1 MTGKQ
6 KRLNNYNE
14 DSDTI
19 NMKEDSDLQLSII
32 VPVYNVEKYI
42 RACMESIFKQGLDE
56 KTFEVIIVNDGTQD
70 RSMEVIQDII
80 DQHKNITVINQ
91 ENQGLSVARNVG
103 MATAKGQYIL
113 MIDPDDLL
121 IENSIKPLLELAIES
136 QTDVVIAD
144 YYEMTN
150 ANINSTIIDLPNF
163 ADIKIE
169 KKTGEQMFFD
179 FLRIHNYTVWRS
191 LYRNEFL
198 RKHKITFYPGIYCQ
212 DKPFTHEI
220 YLKAKTC
227 IRASWPIYIYR
238 RHPQGISYTMSRKYA
253 KDYCKAIEIMWDMAS
268 NMDLSPK
275 IRGKMFDYTFN
286 AFTVLSSRL
295 IHEYNSINKST
306 EIIEYLNSIV
316 PHLNF
321 KHGIKQKLY
330 TLLFKKSPRI
340 YICLRYIY
348 SYIWEDRVNPFLR
361 HHTILK

>member
-1 MTGKQ
+1 MEENLG
-6 KRLNNYNE
+6 
-14 DSDTI
+14 
-19 NMKEDSDLQLSII
+19 LQLSII

-42 RACMESIFKQGLDE
+42 RPCMKSIFQQGLNEDC
-56 KTFEVIIVNDGTQD
+56 FEVIIVNDGTED
-70 RSMEVIQDII
+70 HSMEVIQDII
-80 DQHKNITVINQ
+80 DQHKNIIVINQ

-113 MIDPDDLL
+113 MIDSDDLL
-121 IENSIKPLLELAIES
+121 IENSLKPLLELALES
-136 QTDVVIAD
+136 QMDVVVAD
-144 YYEMTN
+144 FYEMTN
-150 ANINSTIIDLPNF
+150 AEINSTIIDLPNF

-238 RHPQGISYTMSRKYA
+238 RHPQGITYAMSEKLA
-253 KDYCKAIEIMWDMAS
+253 KDCCKVIEIMWDMAS

-275 IRGKMFDYTFN
+275 IREKMFDHTFN
-286 AFTVLSSRL
+286 AFTVLSNRL
-295 IHEYNSINKST
+295 IHDYKSINKSA
-306 EIIEYLNSIV
+306 EIIHYLNSIA

-321 KHGIKQKLY
+321 KHGIKQKIY
-330 TLLFKKSPRI
+330 TLLFKKSPLT

-348 SYIWEDRVNPFLR
+348 SYIWEDRINPFLR
-361 HHTILK
+361 HHTILKK

>member
-1 MTGKQ
+1 MEEKLG
-6 KRLNNYNE
+6 
-14 DSDTI
+14 I
-19 NMKEDSDLQLSII
+19 QLSII

-42 RACMESIFKQGLDE
+42 RPCMESIFRQGLDE
-56 KTFEVIIVNDGTQD
+56 DCFEVIIVNDGTED
-70 RSMEVIQDII
+70 HSMEVIQDII
-80 DQHKNITVINQ
+80 EQHKNIIIINQ

-113 MIDPDDLL
+113 MIDSDDLL
-121 IENSIKPLLELAIES
+121 IENSLKPLLELALES
-136 QTDVVIAD
+136 QTDVVVAD
-144 YYEMTN
+144 FYEMTN
-150 ANINSTIIDLPNF
+150 AEINSTIIDLPNF

-169 KKTGEQMFFD
+169 KKTVEQMFFD

-238 RHPQGISYTMSRKYA
+238 RHPQGISYAMSEKLA
-253 KDYCKAIEIMWDMAS
+253 KDCCKVIEIMWDMAS

-275 IRGKMFDYTFN
+275 IREKMFDHTFN
-286 AFTVLSSRL
+286 AFTVLSNRL
-295 IHEYNSINKST
+295 IHDYKSINKSA
-306 EIIEYLNSIV
+306 EIIHYLNSIA

-321 KHGIKQKLY
+321 KHGIKQKIY
-330 TLLFKKSPRI
+330 TLLFKKSPLT

-348 SYIWEDRVNPFLR
+348 SYIWEDRINPFLR
-361 HHTILK
+361 HHTILKK

>member
-1 MTGKQ
+1 MEENLG
-6 KRLNNYNE
+6 
-14 DSDTI
+14 I
-19 NMKEDSDLQLSII
+19 QLSII

-42 RACMESIFKQGLDE
+42 RPCMESIFRQGFNEDC
-56 KTFEVIIVNDGTQD
+56 FEVIIVNDGTED
-70 RSMEVIQDII
+70 HSMEVIQDII
-80 DQHKNITVINQ
+80 DQHKNIIVINQ

-144 YYEMTN
+144 FYEMTN
-150 ANINSTIIDLPNF
+150 ADINSTIIDLPNF
-163 ADIKIE
+163 ANIKIE

-191 LYRNEFL
+191 LYRNDFL

-220 YLKAKTC
+220 YLRAKTC
-227 IRASWPIYIYR
+227 IKVSWPIYIYR
-238 RHPQGISYTMSRKYA
+238 RHLEGISYKMSKRYA
-253 KDYCKAIEIMWDMAS
+253 KDYCKAIEIMWNMAS
-268 NMDLSPK
+268 SMDLSPK
-275 IRGKMFDYTFN
+275 IREKMFDYTFN
-286 AFTVLSSRL
+286 AFTMLSSRL
-295 IHEYNSINKST
+295 IHEYNSINKSA
-306 EIIEYLNSIV
+306 EIIDYLNSIA

-321 KHGIKQKLY
+321 KHGIKQKIY
-330 TLLFKKSPRI
+330 TTMLKKYPHT
-340 YICLRYIY
+340 YIRLRYIY
-348 SYIWEDRVNPFLR
+348 SYIWEDRINPFLR

>member
-1 MTGKQ
+1 MHYICRK
-6 KRLNNYNE
+6 KDE
-14 DSDTI
+14 DTKTI
-19 NMKEDSDLQLSII
+19 NMKENSDLQLSII
-32 VPVYNVEKYI
+32 IPVYQVEKYV
-42 RACMESIFKQGLDE
+42 RPCLESVFNQGLDDE
-56 KTFEVIIVNDGTQD
+56 DFEVIIVNDGTKD

-191 LYRNEFL
+191 LYRNDFL

-220 YLKAKTC
+220 YLKAKKC
-227 IRASWPIYIYR
+227 IKASWPIYIYR
-238 RHPQGISYTMSRKYA
+238 RHPQGVSYTMSEKLA
-253 KDYCKAIEIMWDMAS
+253 KDCCKVIEIMWDMAS

-275 IRGKMFDYTFN
+275 IREKMFDYTFN

-295 IHEYNSINKST
+295 IHEYNSINKSA
-306 EIIEYLNSIV
+306 EIIDYLNSIA

-330 TLLFKKSPRI
+330 TLLFKKSPRT

-348 SYIWEDRVNPFLR
+348 SYIWEDRIGPFLR
-361 HHTILK
+361 HHTILNK

>member
-1 MTGKQ
+1 MTES
-6 KRLNNYNE
+6 LN
-14 DSDTI
+14 
-19 NMKEDSDLQLSII
+19 LQLSII
-32 VPVYNVEKYI
+32 VPVYNVEDYI
-42 RACMESIFKQGLDE
+42 RPCMESIFRQGLNEDC
-56 KTFEVIIVNDGTQD
+56 FEVIIVNDGTED
-70 RSMEVIQDII
+70 NSMEVIQDII
-80 DQHKNITVINQ
+80 DKHKNIIVINQ

-113 MIDPDDLL
+113 MIDSDDLL
-121 IENSIKPLLELAIES
+121 IENSLKPLLELALES
-136 QTDVVIAD
+136 QTDVVVAD
-144 YYEMTN
+144 FYEMTN
-150 ANINSTIIDLPNF
+150 AEINSTIIDLPNF

-169 KKTGEQMFFD
+169 KKTVEQMFFD

-238 RHPQGISYTMSRKYA
+238 HHPQGISYAMSEKLA
-253 KDYCKAIEIMWDMAS
+253 KDCCKVIEIMWDMAS

-275 IRGKMFDYTFN
+275 IREKMFDHTFN
-286 AFTVLSSRL
+286 AFTVLSNRL
-295 IHEYNSINKST
+295 IHDYKSINKSA
-306 EIIEYLNSIV
+306 EIIHYLNSIA

-321 KHGIKQKLY
+321 KHGIKQKIY
-330 TLLFKKSPRI
+330 TLLFKKSPLT

-348 SYIWEDRVNPFLR
+348 SYIWEDRINPFLR
-361 HHTILK
+361 HHTILKK

>member
-1 MTGKQ
+1 MEENLG
-6 KRLNNYNE
+6 
-14 DSDTI
+14 I
-19 NMKEDSDLQLSII
+19 QLSII
-32 VPVYNVEKYI
+32 VPVYNVEKYV
-42 RACMESIFKQGLDE
+42 RPCMESIFRQGLDE
-56 KTFEVIIVNDGTQD
+56 DCFEVIIVNDGTND
-70 RSMEVIQDII
+70 HSMEVIQDLIE
-80 DQHKNITVINQ
+80 QHKNIIIINQ

-113 MIDPDDLL
+113 MIDSDDLL
-121 IENSIKPLLELAIES
+121 IENSLKPLLELALES

-144 YYEMTN
+144 FFEMTN
-150 ANINSTIIDLPNF
+150 AEINSTIIDLPNF

-238 RHPQGISYTMSRKYA
+238 RHPQGISYAMSEKLA
-253 KDYCKAIEIMWDMAS
+253 KDCCKVIEIMWDMAS

-275 IRGKMFDYTFN
+275 IREKMFDHTFN
-286 AFTVLSSRL
+286 AFTVLSNRL
-295 IHEYNSINKST
+295 IHDYKSINKSA
-306 EIIEYLNSIV
+306 EIIHYLNSIA

-321 KHGIKQKLY
+321 KHGIKQKIY
-330 TLLFKKSPRI
+330 TLLFKKSPLT

-348 SYIWEDRVNPFLR
+348 SYIWEDRINPFLR
-361 HHTILK
+361 HQTILK

>member
-1 MTGKQ
+1 MKLD
-6 KRLNNYNE
+6 LN
-14 DSDTI
+14 
-19 NMKEDSDLQLSII
+19 LQLSII

-42 RACMESIFKQGLDE
+42 HPCIESIFRQNLDDNC
-56 KTFEVIIVNDGTQD
+56 FEVIIVNDETPD
-70 RSMEVIQDII
+70 HSMEIIQDII
-80 DQHKNITVINQ
+80 DQHKNIIVINQ

-113 MIDPDDLL
+113 MIDSDDLL
-121 IENSIKPLLELAIES
+121 IENSLKPLLELALGS

-144 YYEMTN
+144 FYEMTN
-150 ANINSTIIDLPNF
+150 AEINSTIIDLPNF

-238 RHPQGISYTMSRKYA
+238 RHPQGISYAMSEKLA
-253 KDYCKAIEIMWDMAS
+253 KDCCKVIKIMWDMAS

-275 IRGKMFDYTFN
+275 IREKMFDHTFN
-286 AFTVLSSRL
+286 AFTVLSNRL
-295 IHEYNSINKST
+295 IHDYKSINKSA
-306 EIIEYLNSIV
+306 EIIHYLNSIA

-321 KHGIKQKLY
+321 KHGIKQKIY
-330 TLLFKKSPRI
+330 TLLFKKSPLT

-348 SYIWEDRVNPFLR
+348 SYIWEDRINPFLR
-361 HHTILK
+361 HQTILKK

>member
-1 MTGKQ
+1 MEENLG
-6 KRLNNYNE
+6 
-14 DSDTI
+14 I
-19 NMKEDSDLQLSII
+19 QLSII
-32 VPVYNVEKYI
+32 IPVYNVEKYV
-42 RACMESIFKQGLDE
+42 RPCMESIFRQGLDE
-56 KTFEVIIVNDGTQD
+56 DCFEVIIVNDGTND
-70 RSMEVIQDII
+70 HSMEVIQDLIE
-80 DQHKNITVINQ
+80 QHKNIIIINQ

-113 MIDPDDLL
+113 MIDSDDLL
-121 IENSIKPLLELAIES
+121 IENSLKPLLELALES

-144 YYEMTN
+144 FFEMTN
-150 ANINSTIIDLPNF
+150 AEINSTIIDLPNF

-238 RHPQGISYTMSRKYA
+238 RHPQGISYAMSEKLA
-253 KDYCKAIEIMWDMAS
+253 KDCCKVIEIMWDMAS

-275 IRGKMFDYTFN
+275 IREKMFDHTFN
-286 AFTVLSSRL
+286 AFTVLSNRL
-295 IHEYNSINKST
+295 IHDYKSINKSA
-306 EIIEYLNSIV
+306 EIIHYLNSIA

-321 KHGIKQKLY
+321 KHGIKQKIY
-330 TLLFKKSPRI
+330 TLLFKKSPLT

-348 SYIWEDRVNPFLR
+348 SYIWEDRINPFLR
-361 HHTILK
+361 HQTILK

>member
-1 MTGKQ
+1 MTECQ
-6 KRLNNYNE
+6 
-14 DSDTI
+14 S
-19 NMKEDSDLQLSII
+19 LQLSII

-42 RACMESIFKQGLDE
+42 HPCIESIFRQNLDDNC
-56 KTFEVIIVNDGTQD
+56 FEVIIVNDETPD
-70 RSMEVIQDII
+70 HSMEIIQDII
-80 DQHKNITVINQ
+80 DQHKNIIVINQ

-113 MIDPDDLL
+113 MIDSDDLL
-121 IENSIKPLLELAIES
+121 IENSLKPLLELALGS

-144 YYEMTN
+144 FYEMTN
-150 ANINSTIIDLPNF
+150 AEINSTIIDLPNF

-220 YLKAKTC
+220 YLRAKTC
-227 IRASWPIYIYR
+227 IKASWPIYIYR
-238 RHPQGISYTMSRKYA
+238 RHPKGVSYAMSEKLA
-253 KDYCKAIEIMWDMAS
+253 KDCCIVIEIMWNMAS

-275 IRGKMFDYTFN
+275 IREKMFDHTFS
-286 AFTVLSSRL
+286 AFTALSSRL
-295 IHEYNSINKST
+295 IHDYKSINKSV
-306 EIIEYLNSIV
+306 EIIEYLNSIA
-316 PHLNF
+316 PYLNF
-321 KHGIKQKLY
+321 RHGVKQKLY
-330 TLLFKKSPRI
+330 TIMFKKSPRI

-348 SYIWEDRVNPFLR
+348 SYFWEDRINPFLR
-361 HHTILK
+361 HYTILKKVI

>member
-306 EIIEYLNSIV
+306 EIIKYLNSIV